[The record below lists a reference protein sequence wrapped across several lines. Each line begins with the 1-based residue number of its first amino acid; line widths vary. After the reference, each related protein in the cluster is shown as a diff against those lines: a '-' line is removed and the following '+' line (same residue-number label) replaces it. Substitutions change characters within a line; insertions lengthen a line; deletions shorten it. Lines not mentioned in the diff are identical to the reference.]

1 MDAAARA
8 RDLAL
13 TPARRKADGVVH
25 TPIEVACA
33 VLREADAILARHG
46 LPRVGER
53 SLEIVDPAT
62 GPGIFLA
69 ASLAHARGAG
79 ADLLG
84 IDVDG
89 HAFAATRAL
98 LGRYASLRGWQL
110 ALETRDALS
119 APHTVRPDARACLV
133 VGNPPW
139 SARGLGPAY
148 VESLV
153 RDFHVDERG
162 LPLGER
168 RRGVL
173 ADAYV
178 RFVRWAA
185 DAVERASGGALALVT
200 SSSYLD
206 GPVHRGMRAFLASRF
221 DEISIVDL
229 GGSALVA
236 RAPGTV
242 DANVFGVRPGA
253 AILVAARAPRTGA
266 HAARVS
272 YRAVRGTFEDKLAA
286 LAAPARP
293 ATVEEPLGSFR
304 PRARASSAYTRW
316 PSLAE
321 WFVFHAEG
329 VQSNRDEVVFDPDR
343 QALLARLDRIADGRV
358 TLEARPHFDPSHAV
372 RALRAL
378 REREGFAPYVA
389 EVAYRPFDVRWAFL
403 HPSLCHR
410 PRPPLLAAM
419 SRSALALVSVRQ
431 DRGGLPWAHAALVRA
446 PIDNCYLSARSSCR
460 ARAYP
465 THLGDGASNLSP
477 RVEEALRAR
486 GVTPDPARLL
496 AWIAAVLSSRA
507 FVQAHA
513 DALALD
519 YARVPL
525 PADEAALS
533 ELAAL
538 GDRLAACL
546 AERARPVRALASR
559 ELVRVGHHAFDA
571 CDPPLRALTALR
583 DEIDVTV
590 PRLLGGVP

>member
-1 MDAAARA
+1 M
-8 RDLAL
+8 
-13 TPARRKADGVVH
+13 RRKAGGVVH
-25 TPIEVACA
+25 TPIEVARA
-33 VLREADAILARHG
+33 MLREADVMLRRHG
-46 LPRVGER
+46 LPSVGSP
-53 SLEIVDPAT
+53 SLEVLDPAT

-69 ASLAHARGAG
+69 ATLAHARGQG
-79 ADLLG
+79 ARLVG
-84 IDVDG
+84 IDVDPG
-89 HAFAATRAL
+89 AL
-98 LGRYASLRGWQL
+98 ARTAGSLVRVSAERGW
-110 ALETRDALS
+110 ALSLEVRDALA
-119 APHTVRPDARACLV
+119 APHAPRRLHDACLV

-139 SARGLGPAY
+139 SARGLGPPH

-153 RDFHVDERG
+153 RDFHLDEHG
-162 LPLGER
+162 EPLRER

-178 RFVRWAA
+178 RFLRWAV
-185 DAVERASGGALALVT
+185 DAVERAPAGGAIALVT

-206 GPVHRGMRAFLASRF
+206 GPVHRGVRAFLASRF
-221 DEISIVDL
+221 DELSILDL

-236 RAPGTV
+236 RAPGSV

-253 AILVAARAPRTGA
+253 AILVAARSPRGA
-266 HAARVS
+266 ARVARVS
-272 YRAVRGTFEDKLAA
+272 YRAVRGTIEDKLAA
-286 LAAPARP
+286 LAVPA
-293 ATVEEPLGSFR
+293 ATMPVEEPLASLR
-304 PRARASSAYTRW
+304 PRARASSAYARW

-329 VQSNRDEVVFDPDR
+329 VQSNRDELVFDRDR
-343 QALLARLDRIADGRV
+343 EALLARLDRIAEGGIA
-358 TLEARPHFDPSHAV
+358 LEGRPHFDPAQAM

-378 REREGFAPYVA
+378 RAREGFAPYVA

-403 HPSLCHR
+403 HPALCHR

-419 SRSALALVSVRQ
+419 SRSPLALVSVRQ

-460 ARAYP
+460 ARAFP
-465 THLGDGASNLSP
+465 THLGDGRSNLSP

-496 AWIAAVLSSRA
+496 AWVAAVLSSRS
-507 FVQAHA
+507 FVQAYT

-525 PADEAALS
+525 PADEAAVSELVALGGRLVACLS
-533 ELAAL
+533 E
-538 GDRLAACL
+538 
-546 AERARPVRALASR
+546 RASPVRAMASR

-571 CDPPLRALTALR
+571 HDPRLGALTELR
-583 DEIDVTV
+583 EELDAAVARV
-590 PRLLGGVP
+590 LGGT